1 MCYCT
6 RTSLTTSFCIADVDY
21 SSINSELTFD
31 PITYTNCVNITI
43 LDDTCLED
51 SEFFYLVLSSLEPT
65 VVLVPGRNTLSVEIQ
80 EDMDCECVCIVSSSV
95 NIFFGGGGSDVEV
108 ELESSLHTILSE
120 DDGVNDGGSVEI
132 CVLATS
138 CFERNFTV
146 ELETSPITAVY
157 GT

>member
-1 MCYCT
+1 M
-6 RTSLTTSFCIADVDY
+6 
-21 SSINSELTFD
+21 
-31 PITYTNCVNITI
+31 
-43 LDDTCLED
+43 
-51 SEFFYLVLSSLEPT
+51 
-65 VVLVPGRNTLSVEIQ
+65 LVPGRNTLSVEIQ

-95 NIFFGGGGSDVEV
+95 NIFLGGGGGGSDVEV